1 MRAPTPLSKARA
13 AASDPTVLNRYFD
26 FLEDVLVKNDL
37 LGEACQIFN
46 MDETGMPLD
55 RGHVKIVVQKGD
67 RNPTA
72 PTSGD
77 KTQIT
82 VVACVSAAGSFMPP
96 MVTLDCKTLLPQ
108 FTDGEVPGT
117 AYGMSARG

>member
-13 AASDPTVLNRYFD
+13 AASDPAVLNRYFD

-37 LGEACQIFN
+37 LGEACQILN
-46 MDETGMPLD
+46 MDE
-55 RGHVKIVVQKGD
+55 
-67 RNPTA
+67 
-72 PTSGD
+72 
-77 KTQIT
+77 TQIT

-108 FTDGEVPGT
+108 FTDGEVPET